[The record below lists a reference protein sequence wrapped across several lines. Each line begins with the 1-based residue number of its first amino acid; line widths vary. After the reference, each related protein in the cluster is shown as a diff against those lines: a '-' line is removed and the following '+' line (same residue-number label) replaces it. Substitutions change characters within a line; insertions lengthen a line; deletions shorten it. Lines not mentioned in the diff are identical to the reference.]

1 MFVYRKTSKCFIN
14 AVTNTYEICPLF
26 ATCWRSDRAQTGWKP
41 RPHLQ
46 TGDNTVKTILFV
58 NVFHTAARTKG
69 CHSKI
74 FKSDT
79 LTKNFLIAFLNS
91 GLTHTHPI
99 VICQLFY
106 GLMLFRVSCEYWLSF
121 ETSSCN
127 PIIICWLFCSV
138 SDVLP
143 SVLCI
148 LSQLIILVAEKNWG
162 SQLEICIQAYTANKT
177 LISASSVH
185 TFNESFVL
193 PLDKLLIYLGNCTA
207 SICVFANWI
216 DFLL

>member
-26 ATCWRSDRAQTGWKP
+26 DTCWRSDRAQTGWKP

-58 NVFHTAARTKG
+58 NVFHTAAGTKG

-106 GLMLFRVSCEYWLSF
+106 CLMLFRVCLVNIDSVSRLLHA
-121 ETSSCN
+121 TLL
-127 PIIICWLFCSV
+127 LFACYFAQCL

-148 LSQLIILVAEKNWG
+148 LSQLIILVAEKN
-162 SQLEICIQAYTANKT
+162 
-177 LISASSVH
+177 
-185 TFNESFVL
+185 
-193 PLDKLLIYLGNCTA
+193 
-207 SICVFANWI
+207 
-216 DFLL
+216 